1 MTVIKEKQLKNV
13 NVKIEHRSREYLG
26 YPRTTEFREYKL
38 RLRVAYNRSSFAVKL
53 QLKVG
58 QIYIYVQ
65 YLRLLP
71 GGILHEIDRNVC
83 LP

>member
-26 YPRTTEFREYKL
+26 YPHTTEFREYK

-71 GGILHEIDRNVC
+71 GGILHEIDRDVC

>member
-13 NVKIEHRSREYLG
+13 IVKIERRSREYLG
-26 YPRTTEFREYKL
+26 YPHNTEFRERK
-38 RLRVAYNRSSFAVKL
+38 RLWVAYNRSSFAVKL
-53 QLKVG
+53 KLKVE

-65 YLRLLP
+65 YDLRSLP
-71 GGILHEIDRNVC
+71 GGILHERDGDVC